1 MRIKFRQEYE
11 GPAGS
16 FSPGDIA
23 NLNKDIAIN
32 ICNAGLA
39 FPVKERQIENQVKDL
54 GGGWYETSNGEKIR
68 GKDKAIKAEKEVN

>member
-1 MRIKFRQEYE
+1 MRIKFKRGYD
-11 GPAGS
+11 GPAGF

-23 NLNKDIAIN
+23 NLDKDTAID

-39 FPVKERQIENQVKDL
+39 FPVKEKQVENQLKNL

-68 GKDKAIKAEKEVN
+68 GKDKAIKLERSDK